1 MRGEKE
7 VPGWREGLRIVFEEL
22 DVDRVGGDGGVLD
35 FAERIRNRY
44 VLPRPNANHLADH
57 TSGGYRYPYLTTLVL
72 NAGMGAF
79 LGLNWTLAAR
89 QFFTDPVG
97 CVSEPD
103 YIVQEKG
110 KLSADGERGGVW
122 GVNVLSTYILVSTLP
137 LIMTKTHP
145 DILRSPKSFTPTSLN
160 PHRASLSALG

>member
-1 MRGEKE
+1 M
-7 VPGWREGLRIVFEEL
+7 
-22 DVDRVGGDGGVLD
+22 
-35 FAERIRNRY
+35 
-44 VLPRPNANHLADH
+44 
-57 TSGGYRYPYLTTLVL
+57 TTLVL

-79 LGLNWTLAAR
+79 LGLDWYAAAR

-122 GVNVLSTYILVSTLP
+122 GVNVLSTYILVSIRGFATDP
-137 LIMTKTHP
+137 S
-145 DILRSPKSFTPTSLN
+145 RSYF
-160 PHRASLSALG
+160 HASVERTT